1 MRSSYDSKRFKH
13 IFGTEL
19 LGCAHI
25 NQKDFTLTVYD
36 WVLRLNVSIDNV
48 INVQVLYGKEYTA
61 KIISRDRFV

>member
-36 WVLRLNVSIDNV
+36 
-48 INVQVLYGKEYTA
+48 
-61 KIISRDRFV
+61 